1 MTDHQT
7 LKPIVTETVETRQ
20 HPSDT
25 EPDTRIWCE
34 SNYAMEETD
43 SLWIGLSGMTL
54 QRGSRYSG
62 VEETLRVNNYS
73 GEMFGDAVLDLVAEM
88 KRQADPGSG
97 AGEFCR
103 CRAVAFL
110 DKLRAAVAPPV
121 TLPGETSTAR

>member
-1 MTDHQT
+1 MNTDQT
-7 LKPIVTETVETRQ
+7 LKPIITQTVETRQ

-43 SLWIGLSGMTL
+43 SLWLGLSGMTL

-73 GEMFGDAVLDLVAEM
+73 GEMFGDAILELVAEM
-88 KRQADPGSG
+88 KRQAAPDSG
-97 AGEFCR
+97 AGDFCR
-103 CRAVAFL
+103 SRAAAFL
-110 DKLRAAVAPPV
+110 EKLRAAVAPPV
-121 TLPGETSTAR
+121 MLPGETHTAR